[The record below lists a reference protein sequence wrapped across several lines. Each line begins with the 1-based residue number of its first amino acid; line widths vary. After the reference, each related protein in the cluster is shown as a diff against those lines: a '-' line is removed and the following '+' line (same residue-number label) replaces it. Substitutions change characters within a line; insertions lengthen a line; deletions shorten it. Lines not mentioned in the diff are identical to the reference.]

1 MHEGRGSGRTDRI
14 GLPEGERLTRETK
27 NVQTQIDS
35 TPRARGDSSLQT
47 QCSSP
52 RTQGAARGRLC
63 GLPPS
68 PGLGGG
74 GRGGRRRP
82 RPRRNGQPS
91 CAAGRTFSGRKDENR
106 QGPHPPSA
114 AIAGGAQGP
123 PAAAQAAEDVA
134 RWPRAGRA
142 CRLSHAGHSL
152 RGARIPVPV
161 PLSGKAARPPP
172 ASLRVIGAAAGEQM
186 APGLARVRPGH
197 FSRDHCI

>member
-74 GRGGRRRP
+74 GRGGRCRP

-123 PAAAQAAEDVA
+123 PAAAQAAEDAA

-142 CRLSHAGHSL
+142 CRLSHAGAQS
-152 RGARIPVPV
+152 ARRPHPGSR
-161 PLSGKAARPPP
+161 PAFRQSRSAA
-172 ASLRVIGAAAGEQM
+172 ASLPPSDRSRRGRTDGSGSGACA
-186 APGLARVRPGH
+186 
-197 FSRDHCI
+197 SRALLT